1 MSAWQIPCLRG
12 VIGDWVFYSG
22 LMSAEQIAQ
31 RIDLK
36 NIREAKAL
44 EDFLQRKLKD
54 RVKGIA
60 GYLLH
65 RPNRFFN
72 SIVIGVFD
80 ALPKWVQFDFAK
92 AARELNMPDV
102 ENIEDS
108 LGVLIFDGK
117 EKMFAIDGQHRIAGI
132 KIACEKEREKIGSDQ
147 YAVILV
153 AHIDD
158 KQGKIRTRRLFSD
171 INKRAVPV
179 SNGDKVVIDE
189 DELNALVARKLYAE
203 YRHFKHGKLVA
214 VTETEKLAEG
224 DTEHFCNLLTLYTV
238 NKKLRKLF
246 KKKRGVPEYDLS
258 NVEAFYKIA
267 VSFYDFVIEHEP
279 SYRKYFLTQKTTLAK
294 QRTRNRNVLFRP
306 IGIVLLA
313 TLYAHFTLA
322 EKIDVL
328 GEYLDDIKFE
338 SPGGVFDRILWNAGR
353 VEAKAENRTAAYKLC
368 LHLLGELETT
378 AQSELVEKLKKIT
391 KDSQYALPVPL
402 LAPAPA

>member
-12 VIGDWVFYSG
+12 VVGDWVFYSG

-44 EDFLQRKLKD
+44 EDFLQRKLKE

-60 GYLLH
+60 GYLLN

-72 SIVIGVFD
+72 SIIIGVFD

-92 AARELNMPDV
+92 AARELHMPDV

-108 LGVLIFDGK
+108 IGVLIFDGS
-117 EKMFAIDGQHRIAGI
+117 EKMFAIDGQHRVAGI
-132 KIACEKEREKIGSDQ
+132 KIACEKERGKIGSDQ

-214 VTETEKLAEG
+214 ITETEKLVEG
-224 DTEHFCNLLTLYTV
+224 DTSHFCNLLTLYTV
-238 NKKLRKLF
+238 NKKLRRLF
-246 KKKRGVPEYDLS
+246 KKTRGVPEYDVS

-267 VSFYDFVIEHEP
+267 AGFYDFVIEHEP
-279 SYRKYFLTQKTTLAK
+279 SYRKYFLTQRTTLAK
-294 QRTRNRNVLFRP
+294 ERRRNRNILFRP
-306 IGIVLLA
+306 IGLVLLA
-313 TLYAHFTLA
+313 NLYTYFTLVA
-322 EKIDVL
+322 KIDVL
-328 GEYLDDIKFE
+328 GEYLDEIKFE
-338 SPGGVFDRILWNAGR
+338 SPGGVFDGILWNAGK
-353 VEAKAENRTAAYKLC
+353 VEAKAENRTAAYQLS
-368 LHLLGELETT
+368 LHLLGELEST
-378 AQSELVEKLKKIT
+378 AQSDLIEKLKKIT
-391 KDSQYALPVPL
+391 KDQAYALPVPL
-402 LAPAPA
+402 LARETR